1 MSAFQLSIFLAFVS
15 AALIV
20 LGFVEDVQ
28 AWDPTEGILF
38 WILGA
43 LTGIPGFYVLYKL
56 RKAFK
61 EEPGSAKRRMIMKD
75 LPNF

>member
-1 MSAFQLSIFLAFVS
+1 MSAFKLSLFLAIVS
-15 AALIV
+15 AMLLI

-38 WILGA
+38 WVLGA

-56 RKAFK
+56 R
-61 EEPGSAKRRMIMKD
+61 
-75 LPNF
+75 